1 MSGASK
7 RVRRNDRQRLSRRQ
21 FIGAAAAGAAAA
33 LGSGPAAAVLSAQAP
48 QVAGASARP
57 QADVTLVL
65 VNGRIHT
72 MDGRNTVARLGMSRT
87 QTDITG
93 TTRGRS
99 VRKRP
104 LLNQTATSTDK
115 PQPLVTPS
123 SVRVTVTKVNGSWLI
138 SKLDPLV

>member
-1 MSGASK
+1 ARWAFRASSASLTARELTVRRPQDGHFSAGRSVACWRSGLYILHTVETRGGRSMSGASK
-7 RVRRNDRQRLSRRQ
+7 RVRSTDRQRLSRRQ

-72 MDGRNTVARLGMSRT
+72 MDGRNTVAR
-87 QTDITG
+87 
-93 TTRGRS
+93 
-99 VRKRP
+99 
-104 LLNQTATSTDK
+104 
-115 PQPLVTPS
+115 
-123 SVRVTVTKVNGSWLI
+123 TVSIRNG
-138 SKLDPLV
+138 